1 MSGFSTEKKCTQMY
15 RWLNAAT
22 VRVAGESKP
31 MAIAQN
37 SRKAKAYIPLFV
49 NRKMPAFTS
58 GWPIHYHW
66 SHSSVTRH
74 ARHRK

>member
-1 MSGFSTEKKCTQMY
+1 
-15 RWLNAAT
+15 
-22 VRVAGESKP
+22 